1 MLFRE
6 PSVTDRC
13 RFVVEKFLS
22 LHLDDADVDLQRF
35 MKEEV
40 LPSGGELLNHS

>member
-1 MLFRE
+1 MTNRG
-6 PSVTDRC
+6 

-22 LHLDDADVDLQRF
+22 LDLDDTGLDVQRF
-35 MKEEV
+35 MKEEI